1 MEIHHKKHHQ
11 TYVTNLNGALPKLAD
26 AEAKQDVNAIVQ
38 LQGVIKFN
46 GGGHVNHSLFWK
58 VSWHALCMR
67 KCYHLALC
75 TVQLTENRR
84 KSINALAK

>member
-58 VSWHALCMR
+58 VCSHVLCHILLSS
-67 KCYHLALC
+67 CFVHCA
-75 TVQLTENRR
+75 
-84 KSINALAK
+84 AF

>member
-11 TYVTNLNGALPKLAD
+11 TYITNLNGALPKLAD

-58 VSWHALCMR
+58 VC
-67 KCYHLALC
+67 
-75 TVQLTENRR
+75 
-84 KSINALAK
+84 